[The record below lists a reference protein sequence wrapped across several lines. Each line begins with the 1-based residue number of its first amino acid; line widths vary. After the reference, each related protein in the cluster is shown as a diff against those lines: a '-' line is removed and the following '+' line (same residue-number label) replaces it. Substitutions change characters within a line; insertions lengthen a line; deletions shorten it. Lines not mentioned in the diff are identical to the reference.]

1 MTRPALVLAPVAHP
15 DAERASVYDD
25 TATDAPPLRLTPR
38 DDAPRCPAP
47 EALWLPRGWSGPAV
61 QCVHGDHDQP
71 HAETHGWCVRDTDET
86 RDPSWWRLTL
96 ERGGYGR
103 PALRL
108 YAVPSMAT
116 MADVERLAT
125 VDAGLMAADVRVV
138 LPPEVL
144 VRMPGVG
151 MVFATAT
158 DETVEGVPV
167 VGIAETTAR
176 KVRAAL
182 RGE

>member
-103 PALRL
+103 PALRV

-116 MADVERLAT
+116 MAGVERLAT

-138 LPPEVL
+138 MPPEVL
-144 VRMPGVG
+144 VRMPGAAWCSRRRRVRRWTG
-151 MVFATAT
+151 SPLWGLPRQRRVRFA
-158 DETVEGVPV
+158 
-167 VGIAETTAR
+167 R
-176 KVRAAL
+176 H
-182 RGE
+182 